1 MHVSI
6 FSMKKVQYFY
16 YFNFAGFVHSESEV
30 RYFGDDVPGVSQVNK
45 KTVPCKKRSIFS
57 MMGNTRLTV
66 GHDP

>member
-45 KTVPCKKRSIFS
+45 KQFLAKKTAAFTQSVRKQICILSEI
-57 MMGNTRLTV
+57 
-66 GHDP
+66 

>member
-45 KTVPCKKRSIFS
+45 
-57 MMGNTRLTV
+57 LLY
-66 GHDP
+66 